1 MNVFIVKRATQEV
14 VARYEIHK
22 AGDGEGPPPPDLEY
36 FDSAWRQAV
45 GDRLVE
51 AERRDA
57 YEFRLQKPKTLY
69 ESSV

>member
-1 MNVFIVKRATQEV
+1 MNIFIIKQATQEV

-22 AGDGEGPPPPDLEY
+22 AGDDEGPPPPEQEY

-45 GDRLVE
+45 RDRLVDDR
-51 AERRDA
+51 ERPA
-57 YEFRLQKPKTLY
+57 YEFRIQKPKTLY